1 MKRLLIVD
9 GMNLHFQMFFGMPRK
24 IYNENGIGI
33 WGVIG
38 FVGALNRLISMTEP
52 THVAIIFDGE
62 GHNPRCDVLEE
73 YKANRPDYSEM
84 SDEENPFIQLP
95 LVYKAIEA
103 MGIPFAE
110 VHGCECDDVIAT
122 YAKRFSEE
130 FQVVI
135 SSFDSDYFQLISDNV
150 KVIRY
155 RGASSIIC
163 DRDYVRE
170 RYGIDP
176 EYYSDWKSL
185 VGDTADNIKGVPGV
199 GPKTAT
205 KLIDAYGSLA
215 EMLADAERIAPE
227 KLQAKIL
234 ENKEILLRNYSLIRL
249 DDTGV
254 LPFEIEELEY
264 TAERIKTMD
273 ALRKIGL
280 SP

>member
-62 GHNPRCDVLEE
+62 GHNPRCDILEE

-205 KLIDAYGSLA
+205 KLIQSHGTLA
-215 EMLADAERIAPE
+215 EMLTDIEKIKPE
-227 KLQAKIL
+227 KIREKIA
-234 ENKEILLRNYSLIRL
+234 EGKDILLRNYSLIKL
-249 DDTGV
+249 EDTGE
-254 LPFEIEELEY
+254 LPFTADEMEY

-273 ALRKIGL
+273 MLRKINL
-280 SP
+280 LP